1 MSCSCILQAILLP
14 FSRFGAIIA
23 LITAVSV
30 VYSLTVCVAALA
42 TFAPARFVNGLR
54 STAVAV
60 LAMAA
65 VVGGGV
71 FILFAMARFGGM
83 HIPGPNGSDLF
94 SVGQ

>member
-1 MSCSCILQAILLP
+1 MCNVKRSHYHSALTAVTP
-14 FSRFGAIIA
+14 SSHIA

-30 VYSLTVCVAALA
+30 VYSLTVCEAALA

-71 FILFAMARFGGM
+71 FILFELHTF
-83 HIPGPNGSDLF
+83 I
-94 SVGQ
+94 